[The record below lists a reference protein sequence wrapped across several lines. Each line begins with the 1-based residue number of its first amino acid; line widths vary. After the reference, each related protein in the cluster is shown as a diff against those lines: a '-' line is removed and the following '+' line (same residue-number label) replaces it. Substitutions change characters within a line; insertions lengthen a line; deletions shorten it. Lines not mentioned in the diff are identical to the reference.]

1 MKKDYSSSILNNIVL
16 VGIILTLIALLAMPP
31 ILTAILKSDLG
42 IVGSNLPMNISIV
55 IYICAIPYVISLF
68 ILKKLCKIIA
78 IKQPF
83 SRKIP
88 KCLKQISI
96 CAFSEILIYNI
107 VQVALYYIF
116 DIYLYGLTIMPAI
129 IVSFV
134 SLAIGF
140 LSLVLSK
147 LFDMA
152 IEIKEENDKT
162 I

>member
-1 MKKDYSSSILNNIVL
+1 MKKDYSSNILNSIVFT
-16 VGIILTLIALLAMPP
+16 GIILTILVLLSMPL
-31 ILTAILKSDLG
+31 ILTAMLKSGLG
-42 IVGSNLPMNISIV
+42 IVGSSLPINISIV
-55 IYICAIPYVISLF
+55 IYICAIPYVIALF
-68 ILKKLCKIIA
+68 ILKKLCKIIV
-78 IKQPF
+78 IKKPF
-83 SRKIP
+83 SREIP
-88 KCLKQISI
+88 KYLKQISI

-107 VQVALYYIF
+107 VQIVLYYIF
-116 DIYLYGLTIMPAI
+116 DIYLYGLTIISSI

-147 LFDMA
+147 LFGMA